1 MNSVCVAQ
9 ITSLLPKWEA
19 SESEH
24 FTSTTVPGTTGNC
37 VVVSIVLIHSVFSP
51 VHGSV
56 RIYQLISLL
65 CCMTVC
71 YLMSERANICVH
83 FLGADCEKTCTRHN

>member
-9 ITSLLPKWEA
+9 ITSLLPKLKA

-37 VVVSIVLIHSVFSP
+37 VVVSNVLVQSLFSP

-56 RIYQLISLL
+56 RIYHLISLL
-65 CCMTVC
+65 WCMTVC
-71 YLMSERANICVH
+71 YLMSEHANIYFH
-83 FLGADCEKTCTRHN
+83 FLGADCEKT